1 MKIKLV
7 KKTFYKETETKKKL
21 ADFIIQARFL
31 SMGEETKRFEENFS
45 KKQERKFAVMT
56 SSGSAANLLLL
67 QAFKNMGYL
76 KNGDKVGVSSITWST
91 NIFPIMQLG
100 MTPVILDSEINTLN
114 VSPATLREKISRL
127 DALFLTNV
135 LGFCDNIGEIAKLCR
150 ENKILFFED
159 NCESLGSKFQGKL
172 LGNFGEAAT
181 FSFYVAHHIS
191 TIEGGIVVTD
201 NEDLYH
207 ELLMARAHGW
217 DRDLPK
223 RKSEEL
229 RLASNANDFFSQFTF
244 YRLAYNLRPTD
255 IQGFL
260 GNDQLQYWDKIVSV
274 RAENFEKFN
283 RAIGANSNLIPIKT
297 DHMELVSNF
306 TVPVIAK
313 TKELHNYYKKLF
325 TDSDVE
331 IRPIIAG
338 NISRHPYWEED
349 RADDLG
355 GADFIH
361 DNGFYFTNS
370 PDLNQ
375 DEIKY
380 LLKLLQK

>member
-1 MKIKLV
+1 MRIKLV
-7 KKTFYKETETKKKL
+7 KKTFFKETETKKKL
-21 ADFIIQARFL
+21 ANFIIQARFL
-31 SMGEETKRFEENFS
+31 SMGEETKKFEESFA

-67 QAFKNMGYL
+67 QAFKNIGYL
-76 KNGDKVGVSSITWST
+76 KNGDKIGVSSITWST

-114 VSPATLREKISRL
+114 VSPATLKKKISGL

-135 LGFCDNIGEIAKLCR
+135 LGFCDNLGEIAELCWD
-150 ENKILFFED
+150 NKILFFED

-191 TIEGGIVVTD
+191 TIEGGMVVTD

-207 ELLMARAHGW
+207 ELLIARAHGW
-217 DRDLPK
+217 DRDLPEK
-223 RKSEEL
+223 KQKEL
-229 RLASNANDFFSQFTF
+229 RLASNANEFFSQFTF

-260 GNDQLQYWDKIVSV
+260 GNDQLQYWDKIVSI

-283 RAIGANSNLIPIKT
+283 RAIGSNGDLIPIKA
-297 DHMELVSNF
+297 DHMEVVSNF

-313 TKELHNYYKKLF
+313 TKELHDYYKKLF

-338 NISRHPYWEED
+338 NISRHPYWKGENGN
-349 RADDLG
+349 DLE
-355 GADFIH
+355 GANFIH
-361 DNGFYFTNS
+361 ENGFYFTNN
-370 PDLNQ
+370 PDLNEE
-375 DEIKY
+375 EIKY
-380 LLKLLQK
+380 LINLLRR